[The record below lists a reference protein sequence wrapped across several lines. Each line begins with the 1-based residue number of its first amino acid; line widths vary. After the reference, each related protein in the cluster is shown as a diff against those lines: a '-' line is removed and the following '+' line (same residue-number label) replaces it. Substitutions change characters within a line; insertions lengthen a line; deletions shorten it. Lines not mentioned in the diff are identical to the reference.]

1 MNELRDQVCAEKEYM
16 INLRRDFHRHP
27 ELSLQER
34 RTAGVIEQ
42 ELERFEISHTRIG
55 ATGVLGILRGTQSGS
70 GVVALRADIDA
81 LPIQETNDVEYRSQ
95 TDGIMHACGHDAHT
109 ASLLGA
115 AKVLSQNRDR
125 FGGELRFLFQ
135 PAEETGKGAPDF
147 INAGALDGAERILG
161 LHSAP
166 DLPLGTIGL
175 TPGLNNAAV
184 DHFRI
189 LVHGKAAHVS
199 TPQLGADALYAAS
212 QIVVAIQGL
221 VARRSSPVE
230 PVLLGVGKFAAG
242 TTYNAVAE
250 YAELEGT
257 TRTISQETRL
267 QVREWIDQTAEQII
281 NAGAL
286 DGAERILGLHSAP
299 DLPLGTI
306 GLTPGLNNA
315 AVDHFR
321 ILVHGKAAHVSTPQL
336 GADALYAASQ
346 IVVAIQGLVAR
357 RSSPVE
363 PVLLGVGKFAAGTTY
378 NAVAEY
384 AELEGTTRTISQET
398 RLQVR
403 EWIDQTAEQIAAI
416 SGAEARVIWSDITSA
431 LINDPQVSREAAE
444 VAKGLG
450 DHIQVVTNRPLSLG
464 GDNFAE
470 YQRFVP
476 GCYAY
481 IGTANT
487 DLPSTLNSLHNG
499 NFDLDENALVLG
511 AGLYVG
517 YALWWLGRQEKP

>member
-16 INLRRDFHRHP
+16 INLRRDFRRHP

-267 QVREWIDQTAEQII
+267 QVREWIDQTAEQI
-281 NAGAL
+281 
-286 DGAERILGLHSAP
+286 
-299 DLPLGTI
+299 
-306 GLTPGLNNA
+306 
-315 AVDHFR
+315 
-321 ILVHGKAAHVSTPQL
+321 
-336 GADALYAASQ
+336 
-346 IVVAIQGLVAR
+346 
-357 RSSPVE
+357 
-363 PVLLGVGKFAAGTTY
+363 
-378 NAVAEY
+378 
-384 AELEGTTRTISQET
+384 
-398 RLQVR
+398 
-403 EWIDQTAEQIAAI
+403 AAI

>member
-1 MNELRDQVCAEKEYM
+1 MRNGCPALYFLTEGNVRCSLYIFKELLWEILGADDVRTEASPNVIIFWTGRIPAKEGISLNELRDQVCAEKEYM

-267 QVREWIDQTAEQII
+267 QVREWIDQTAEQI
-281 NAGAL
+281 
-286 DGAERILGLHSAP
+286 
-299 DLPLGTI
+299 
-306 GLTPGLNNA
+306 
-315 AVDHFR
+315 
-321 ILVHGKAAHVSTPQL
+321 
-336 GADALYAASQ
+336 
-346 IVVAIQGLVAR
+346 
-357 RSSPVE
+357 
-363 PVLLGVGKFAAGTTY
+363 
-378 NAVAEY
+378 
-384 AELEGTTRTISQET
+384 
-398 RLQVR
+398 
-403 EWIDQTAEQIAAI
+403 AAI

>member
-1 MNELRDQVCAEKEYM
+1 MSLAEQLIRWRRELHQY
-16 INLRRDFHRHP
+16 P
-27 ELSLQER
+27 ELSLQEVDT
-34 RTAGVIEQ
+34 TA
-42 ELERFEISHTRIG
+42 RIRDW
-55 ATGVLGILRGTQSGS
+55 LQSGGISLLPYELKTGAVAEVGS
-70 GVVALRADIDA
+70 GDKVIALRADIDA
-81 LPIQETNDVEYRSQ
+81 LPIEEAASVPFRSLNA
-95 TDGIMHACGHDAHT
+95 GVMHACGHDIHT
-109 ASLLGA
+109 SVILGA
-115 AKVLSQNRDR
+115 ALLLKQREAQLAGRVRL
-125 FGGELRFLFQ
+125 LFQ

-147 INAGALDGAERILG
+147 
-161 LHSAP
+161 
-166 DLPLGTIGL
+166 
-175 TPGLNNAAV
+175 
-184 DHFRI
+184 
-189 LVHGKAAHVS
+189 
-199 TPQLGADALYAAS
+199 
-212 QIVVAIQGL
+212 
-221 VARRSSPVE
+221 
-230 PVLLGVGKFAAG
+230 
-242 TTYNAVAE
+242 
-250 YAELEGT
+250 
-257 TRTISQETRL
+257 
-267 QVREWIDQTAEQII
+267 I

>member
-70 GVVALRADIDA
+70 GVVALRTDIDA

-95 TDGIMHACGHDAHT
+95 TDGMMH
-109 ASLLGA
+109 
-115 AKVLSQNRDR
+115 
-125 FGGELRFLFQ
+125 RFLFQ

-147 INAGALDGAERILG
+147 
-161 LHSAP
+161 
-166 DLPLGTIGL
+166 
-175 TPGLNNAAV
+175 
-184 DHFRI
+184 
-189 LVHGKAAHVS
+189 
-199 TPQLGADALYAAS
+199 
-212 QIVVAIQGL
+212 
-221 VARRSSPVE
+221 
-230 PVLLGVGKFAAG
+230 
-242 TTYNAVAE
+242 
-250 YAELEGT
+250 
-257 TRTISQETRL
+257 
-267 QVREWIDQTAEQII
+267 I

>member
-1 MNELRDQVCAEKEYM
+1 MRNGCPALYFLTEGNVRCSLYIYLKNCYGKILGADDVRTEASPNVIIFWTGRIPAKEGISLNELRDQVCAEKEYM

-42 ELERFEISHTRIG
+42 ELERFEISHSRIG

-147 INAGALDGAERILG
+147 
-161 LHSAP
+161 
-166 DLPLGTIGL
+166 
-175 TPGLNNAAV
+175 
-184 DHFRI
+184 
-189 LVHGKAAHVS
+189 
-199 TPQLGADALYAAS
+199 
-212 QIVVAIQGL
+212 
-221 VARRSSPVE
+221 
-230 PVLLGVGKFAAG
+230 
-242 TTYNAVAE
+242 
-250 YAELEGT
+250 
-257 TRTISQETRL
+257 
-267 QVREWIDQTAEQII
+267 I

>member
-1 MNELRDQVCAEKEYM
+1 MDNMIFTSEVCGVVLIAPFDKISRPPCSTIRFIVFLSLFFRCFSPFSFYHRTFSLTTGRIPAKEGISLNELRDQVCAEKEYM

-267 QVREWIDQTAEQII
+267 QVREWIDQTAEQI
-281 NAGAL
+281 
-286 DGAERILGLHSAP
+286 
-299 DLPLGTI
+299 
-306 GLTPGLNNA
+306 
-315 AVDHFR
+315 
-321 ILVHGKAAHVSTPQL
+321 
-336 GADALYAASQ
+336 
-346 IVVAIQGLVAR
+346 
-357 RSSPVE
+357 
-363 PVLLGVGKFAAGTTY
+363 
-378 NAVAEY
+378 
-384 AELEGTTRTISQET
+384 
-398 RLQVR
+398 
-403 EWIDQTAEQIAAI
+403 AAI

>member
-1 MNELRDQVCAEKEYM
+1 MDYIKLAQKYNDRVVE
-16 INLRRDFHRHP
+16 LRRDIHMHP
-27 ELSLQER
+27 ELSLEEF
-34 RTAGVIEQ
+34 RTA
-42 ELERFEISHTRIG
+42 ELVAKELRALGMEVH
-55 ATGVLGILRGTQSGS
+55 TGVGKTGVVGLLRGAKEGRTI
-70 GVVALRADIDA
+70 ALRADMDA
-81 LPIQETNDVEYRSQ
+81 LPIQEENDLPFKSVYP
-95 TDGIMHACGHDAHT
+95 GKMHACGHDAHT

-147 INAGALDGAERILG
+147 
-161 LHSAP
+161 
-166 DLPLGTIGL
+166 
-175 TPGLNNAAV
+175 
-184 DHFRI
+184 
-189 LVHGKAAHVS
+189 
-199 TPQLGADALYAAS
+199 
-212 QIVVAIQGL
+212 
-221 VARRSSPVE
+221 
-230 PVLLGVGKFAAG
+230 
-242 TTYNAVAE
+242 
-250 YAELEGT
+250 
-257 TRTISQETRL
+257 
-267 QVREWIDQTAEQII
+267 I